1 MVKKSS
7 DVVKAVV
14 HKPAA
19 KSTFGTDPKDPWS
32 TKAGIDENVTSRRAD
47 LLSKFYKSRGWN
59 VNYISKNKKVAQSKT
74 GDYEKWKRD
83 HGIYESEI
91 CSQCQVDPCICDDSH
106 GFIDKVDESYYNN
119 RTGFAKRKRED
130 DEYHNGPD
138 PVKHTYNYT
147 VSKDGGEKHQ
157 RTVTTPPTR
166 SAKHEVEHMARNHLE
181 KQGYTIHEESMVEMD
196 KSQTPPGRDGSG
208 SDSDAGKKEYTAKM
222 VSPGKVTK
230 NAVDILQKAFKDTR
244 NKKQSV
250 AEGLPQTLRKVVP
263 GYAKREIDKK
273 MDAGKFGKTDADK
286 DANFQRYKKIQDKLK
301 EQGVAEGAPIVVA
314 QAPIHVRNPKKAQPE
329 QRYMGDIVP
338 PTQPPSTEKRGVK
351 GRTGQR
357 PMPTYKE
364 GVGDPQA
371 ATQSPADCANGGE
384 ELAPPKKS
392 KAAKMVKEIYSKHR
406 LAEDLYD
413 WEKSDKQ
420 GEQYGKAPKVK
431 KTDGVNQLGD
441 KKANAGMILKG
452 GTTLTGQP
460 RDTVEIDPMLK
471 NRTSMPDYKSMD
483 TKKRTKPQ

>member
-106 GFIDKVDESYYNN
+106 GFVDKMDESYYNN
-119 RTGFAKRKRED
+119 RTGFTKRKRED

-208 SDSDAGKKEYTAKM
+208 TNSDAGKKEYIAKM
-222 VSPGKVTK
+222 VTPKEVTK
-230 NAVDILQKAFKDTR
+230 KAAAILNKSFK
-244 NKKQSV
+244 NV
-250 AEGLPQTLRKVVP
+250 
-263 GYAKREIDKK
+263 
-273 MDAGKFGKTDADK
+273 
-286 DANFQRYKKIQDKLK
+286 K
-301 EQGVAEGAPIVVA
+301 EDNMA
-314 QAPIHVRNPKKAQPE
+314 
-329 QRYMGDIVP
+329 
-338 PTQPPSTEKRGVK
+338 
-351 GRTGQR
+351 
-357 PMPTYKE
+357 
-364 GVGDPQA
+364 DPQCA
-371 ATQSPADCANGGE
+371 CQSPFDGANTTDDV
-384 ELAPPKKS
+384 APKKS

>member
-1 MVKKSS
+1 MVKKS

-14 HKPAA
+14 HKSAA
-19 KSTFGTDPKDPWS
+19 KSTFGTDPNDPWS
-32 TKAGIDENVTSRRAD
+32 TKSGIDENVTSRRAD

-83 HGIYESEI
+83 HGIYEGNI
-91 CSQCQVDPCICDDSH
+91 CSNCQVDPCICDDSH
-106 GFIDKVDESYYNN
+106 GFANN
-119 RTGFAKRKRED
+119 VEEAYHNNTTGFAKRKRED

-166 SAKHEVEHMARNHLE
+166 SSKQDVEHMARNHLT

-208 SDSDAGKKEYTAKM
+208 SMDQDAGKKQYTAKT
-222 VSPGKVTK
+222 VTPNQVTK
-230 NAVDILQKAFKDTR
+230 TAKDILQKAFKDAR
-244 NKKQSV
+244 SKKQGV
-250 AEGLPQTLRKVVP
+250 AEGVSLKQKH
-263 GYAKREIDKK
+263 EDKK
-273 MDAGKFGKTDADK
+273 RADQNQVRYGKMTQAEFDKKWTRTERPKPTD
-286 DANFQRYKKIQDKLK
+286 K
-301 EQGVAEGAPIVVA
+301 EQGVAEGAPIVVM
-314 QAPIHVRNPKKAQPE
+314 PSPERLKKTEPTKVGYQ
-329 QRYMGDIVP
+329 GDIVP

-351 GRTGQR
+351 GRPGQR

-392 KAAKMVKEIYSKHR
+392 KASKMVKEIYAKHR

-420 GEQYGKAPKVK
+420 GEQYGRTPKVK
-431 KTDGVNQLGD
+431 KVSGVTAQGD
-441 KKANAGMILKG
+441 KKSDASMILKG

-483 TKKRTKPQ
+483 GTKKTKPQ

>member
-1 MVKKSS
+1 MVKKS

-14 HKPAA
+14 HKSAA
-19 KSTFGTDPKDPWS
+19 KSTFGTDPNDPWS

-83 HGIYESEI
+83 HGIYEGNI
-91 CSQCQVDPCICDDSH
+91 CSNCQVDPCICDDSH
-106 GFIDKVDESYYNN
+106 GFANN
-119 RTGFAKRKRED
+119 VEEAYHNNTTGFAKRKRED
-130 DEYHNGPD
+130 DEYHNRPD

-166 SAKHEVEHMARNHLE
+166 SSKQDVEHMARNHLT

-196 KSQTPPGRDGSG
+196 KSQTPPGRDGNG
-208 SDSDAGKKEYTAKM
+208 SIDQDAGKKQYTAKT
-222 VSPGKVTK
+222 VTPNQVTK
-230 NAVDILQKAFKDTR
+230 TAKDILQKAFKDAR
-244 NKKQSV
+244 SKK
-250 AEGLPQTLRKVVP
+250 
-263 GYAKREIDKK
+263 
-273 MDAGKFGKTDADK
+273 
-286 DANFQRYKKIQDKLK
+286 
-301 EQGVAEGAPIVVA
+301 QGVAEGAPIVVM
-314 QAPIHVRNPKKAQPE
+314 PSPERLNKAEPTKVGYQ
-329 QRYMGDIVP
+329 GDIVP

-351 GRTGQR
+351 GRPGQR

-392 KAAKMVKEIYSKHR
+392 RASKMVKEIYAKHR

-431 KTDGVNQLGD
+431 KASGVTAQGD
-441 KKANAGMILKG
+441 KKSDASMILKG

-483 TKKRTKPQ
+483 GTKKTKPQ